1 MNKIIFDVTDLRSYI
16 SRFAH
21 LSGIQRVMVM
31 MIDEV
36 AAQTGAERIWL
47 GYSSAG
53 GQGYQI
59 RPYAGLGK
67 GGMSDI
73 PALAQ
78 LLDQS
83 ATAPT
88 RPSLE
93 RYADQP
99 VKRAF
104 HTMIRDRKAARG
116 DAAYFAKRGT
126 SIEAW
131 RASAPRAK
139 TQAASQAAPNALE
152 VCGAG
157 DWVVMLD
164 AGWADPSW
172 QREDNALKR
181 LRKRGVQNAVLV
193 HDLIQIQ
200 NPEYIH
206 GSDPMVFYRWL
217 HSTLATTDLYLANSK
232 ATAKDL
238 QAFLDAHTAQ
248 QPVHVL
254 PLAQE
259 ALKPPAAQ
267 PESHPAGVNL
277 PKIPDT
283 YARLDQTWDMNSEV
297 RALLKWPYVLCV
309 GTMDIRKN
317 LWALAQVWQRL
328 GQNREITLPKLV
340 FVGRPGSFNEDFN
353 RLMQATGN
361 LGGWVEIFT
370 DASDRELD
378 FLYRNCLFTAMV
390 SFYEGWGLPIGESL
404 SYGKTGVV
412 SERSSMPE
420 VGGGLVEYCD
430 PYDMNS
436 IEEACLKLIAAPALR
451 EALEARIAATTLRS
465 WADVSRDF
473 LKQLYT

>member
-1 MNKIIFDVTDLRSYI
+1 MSKIIFDVTDLRSYI

-47 GYSSAG
+47 GYASADG
-53 GQGYQI
+53 RDYRI

-67 GGMSDI
+67 AGMSDLK
-73 PALAQ
+73 ALAR
-78 LLDQS
+78 LLGKS
-83 ATAPT
+83 MPPLT
-88 RPSLE
+88 RPSLQ
-93 RYADQP
+93 RYADKP
-99 VKRAF
+99 IKRAF
-104 HTMIRDRKAARG
+104 HTMIRDRKAAQG

-126 SIEAW
+126 TIEAW
-131 RASAPRAK
+131 RASAPKAGG
-139 TQAASQAAPNALE
+139 TSAALPDAPDAME
-152 VCGAG
+152 VCGPG

-172 QREDNALKR
+172 RNEDNARER
-181 LRKRGVQNAVLV
+181 LRRRGVQSAVLV

-200 NPEYIH
+200 NPEYIP
-206 GSDPMVFYRWL
+206 GTNPMTFYKWL
-217 HSTLATTDLYLANSK
+217 RSTLATTDLYLANSR
-232 ATAKDL
+232 ATAADL
-238 QAFLDAHTAQ
+238 QVFLDAHQAS
-248 QPVHVL
+248 QPLHIL

-259 ALKPPAAQ
+259 PLKPPQ
-267 PESHPAGVNL
+267 PHVPDAEAPRDIPAVYDRL
-277 PKIPDT
+277 
-283 YARLDQTWDMNSEV
+283 ARTWDVTDEV

-340 FVGRPGSFNEDFN
+340 FAGRPGSFNEDFN
-353 RLMQATGN
+353 RLMKATGN
-361 LGGWVEIFT
+361 LGGWVEILT
-370 DASDRELD
+370 DASDHDLD
-378 FLYRNCLFTAMV
+378 FLYRNCLFTVMV
-390 SFYEGWGLPIGESL
+390 SQYEGWGLPIGESL

-412 SERSSMPE
+412 SDRSSMPE
-420 VGGGLVEYCD
+420 VGGDLVEYCD
-430 PYDMNS
+430 PYDMNA
-436 IEEACLKLIAAPALR
+436 IEAACLKLIAEPAHR
-451 EALEARIAATTLRS
+451 EALEARIAGTQLRS